1 MIAGL
6 EPSLAP
12 SCQPWVLL
20 NFSWCFTSKRSVS
33 FLIIMIHE
41 DKINCFW
48 MSCFNWSLD
57 EVCRQKYFNWDTL
70 MIFNS
75 PSLKVALMHN
85 NKPSDKV
92 YQGTRSNYL
101 FTVLLLISFLMCLI
115 AVGWGITRCA
125 ILKSMRFSFLCNL
138 KPSIQIF

>member
-1 MIAGL
+1 
-6 EPSLAP
+6 
-12 SCQPWVLL
+12 
-20 NFSWCFTSKRSVS
+20 
-33 FLIIMIHE
+33 
-41 DKINCFW
+41 
-48 MSCFNWSLD
+48 
-57 EVCRQKYFNWDTL
+57 

-75 PSLKVALMHN
+75 PSLKVALMYN

>member
-1 MIAGL
+1 
-6 EPSLAP
+6 
-12 SCQPWVLL
+12 
-20 NFSWCFTSKRSVS
+20 
-33 FLIIMIHE
+33 
-41 DKINCFW
+41 
-48 MSCFNWSLD
+48 
-57 EVCRQKYFNWDTL
+57 

-75 PSLKVALMHN
+75 PSLKVALMYN

-125 ILKSMRFSFLCNL
+125 IFKSMRFSFLCNL